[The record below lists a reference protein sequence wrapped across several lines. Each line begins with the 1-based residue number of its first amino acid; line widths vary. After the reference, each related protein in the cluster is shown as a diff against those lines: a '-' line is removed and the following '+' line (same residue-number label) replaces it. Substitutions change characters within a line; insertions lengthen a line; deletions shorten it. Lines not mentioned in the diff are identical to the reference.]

1 MSACGVTRC
10 NPAFPFTCT
19 RPLSPTDS
27 VAAGRTLRRG
37 KEDDRPYVSILHK
50 IDVVFLA
57 ISSNCLS
64 KTNRTYSE
72 TGLPVGMTENADEN
86 HCRSC
91 EVMKTCDECLAAF
104 TCGWCGNDD
113 NPRNGVCVNG
123 DFSGEKGICLGFF
136 LGFLLSFFPSFC
148 FGLLSL
154 SFILLFFFPSCLL
167 SISFFLLSFLF
178 IPFFSFVLF

>member
-1 MSACGVTRC
+1 ML
-10 NPAFPFTCT
+10 F
-19 RPLSPTDS
+19 
-27 VAAGRTLRRG
+27 
-37 KEDDRPYVSILHK
+37 
-50 IDVVFLA
+50 FLA

-64 KTNRTYSE
+64 KTNRSYSE

-136 LGFLLSFFPSFC
+136 LV
-148 FGLLSL
+148 
-154 SFILLFFFPSCLL
+154 
-167 SISFFLLSFLF
+167 FLLSFLLSVLVSC
-178 IPFFSFVLF
+178 PCLLSFFSSFLLVFFPFLFFFYPFCLFLFLVLFCFN